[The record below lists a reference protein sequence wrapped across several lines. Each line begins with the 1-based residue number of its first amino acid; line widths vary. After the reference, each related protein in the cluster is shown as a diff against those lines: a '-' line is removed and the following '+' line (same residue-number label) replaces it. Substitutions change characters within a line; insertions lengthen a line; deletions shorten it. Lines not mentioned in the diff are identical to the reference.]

1 MSHIAS
7 KLANVTF
14 NLGAVDSPQG
24 TVHPARDEPR
34 PATWPRP
41 DVPQMPAAAHS
52 TPDLPQ
58 VFSPAEAAG
67 LLRDLGLREMTE
79 CALRTRAYRRQVPF
93 HMNGRRI
100 LFTLSD
106 LREIAQGEAHSPCPQ
121 PAPGPDKQAARPTVT
136 RRRTPVR
143 DNGIRPCHWRARR
156 PGDCKQHRIQEE
168 Q

>member
-7 KLANVTF
+7 KLANVTS
-14 NLGAVDSPQG
+14 NLGGVDSPRG
-24 TVHPARDEPR
+24 TGHPARHDPR
-34 PATWPRP
+34 PATWP
-41 DVPQMPAAAHS
+41 VPGVAQMPAAVHS

-67 LLRDLGLREMTE
+67 LLRDLGLRQMTE

-106 LREIAQGEAHSPCPQ
+106 LRAIAQGKAHSPCPQ
-121 PAPGPDKQAARPTVT
+121 PAPGPAKQATRPTLT

-143 DNGIRPCHWRARR
+143 DNGTKPAQWRARR
-156 PGDCKQHRIQEE
+156 PNNLRRTQEE